1 MRGGCRSPGAWARRA
16 GRLGTLPPDEGQLP
30 VARGVGTRGRALATG
45 VPGFSQQAGAEP
57 GAPDE
62 PGASAQAAGLTVLLA
77 MLLLHDGRLLAVIG
91 WYF

>member
-1 MRGGCRSPGAWARRA
+1 M
-16 GRLGTLPPDEGQLP
+16 LPPGEGRLP
-30 VARGVGTRGRALATG
+30 VAPGVGTRGRALATG

-57 GAPDE
+57 AE

-77 MLLLHDGRLLAVIG
+77 MPLLRDGRLLAVIG